1 VSAVFGD
8 FAAAANRRLENALL
22 VGDDPAARIPSIT
35 RDLYGLVV
43 VMSRYCDDLAPCDE
57 VEARSRDDLRPWER
71 AVLDAGTALRLAA
84 DCLRRGADETAS
96 DQAATPSRQ
105 ARLLAAAASELT
117 AGRDLLETHRAT
129 DSAGLWGGRS
139 EWAPVVTSLPITRAL
154 GNEIARWSRQLA
166 PFTAQLASSAASY
179 ARPRVPG
186 REFVTA
192 LGAELSNASQ
202 WLQTAGA
209 AVRPALE
216 IDPVRTA
223 DTELLHAIPAA
234 MVPQRQRP
242 GTAAESV
249 ADLCRGITISASRLR
264 HAMQG
269 SKERAR
275 WSPDVTSDG
284 WQWMAQAAAVTSHI
298 SELALRSL
306 ATRTGELPSPPLN
319 ETRLRAAADL
329 MADMRAGWHEVDRMW
344 DMMITESR
352 RLPASTAMAD
362 ASDLVLRIGRLT
374 WDDPR
379 WTPAHSRRAPLR
391 PPALMAPDA
400 DAVRV
405 VIAAVHQAVDAMA
418 VVAEAD
424 GDAVV
429 TASTAGRFYVPTRSL
444 PAHKDVPRPFAPAP
458 VTRCQ
463 ALQKTYDVAQHASRK
478 AAEALG
484 ELAIAAEAP
493 SRVLAFA
500 REAALVQSNRG
511 GSQRRLDASIFRD
524 LPPAGTPFAHAR
536 ASTGQPGL
544 VEQAIID
551 RGVSDPIV
559 LLRAAAIDN
568 AAACLIAGAGNG
580 TRAAASWNT
589 RGSEQPPGGSEVQL
603 AAQSFPYGLAARQSA
618 QQPSRS
624 AAQTSSSHHRI
635 PGGLRQ
641 PRSTSL

>member
-8 FAAAANRRLENALL
+8 FAAAANQRLENALL
-22 VGDDPAARIPSIT
+22 VGDEPAARLPLIT
-35 RDLYGLVV
+35 RDLYRLVV

-57 VEARSRDDLRPWER
+57 VEASSRNDLRPWEH

-105 ARLLAAAASELT
+105 ARLLAAATTELT

-139 EWAPVVTSLPITRAL
+139 EWAPVVTSLTITRAL

-166 PFTAQLASSAASY
+166 PFTVQLASSAGSY
-179 ARPRVPG
+179 TRPHMPG
-186 REFVTA
+186 REFVTT
-192 LGAELSNASQ
+192 LGAELGNAGQ
-202 WLQTAGA
+202 WLQAAGA

-216 IDPVRTA
+216 IDPVRAA

-242 GTAAESV
+242 GTAAEPV
-249 ADLCRGITISASRLR
+249 ADLCRGITISATRLR
-264 HAMQG
+264 SAIHG

-275 WSPDVTSDG
+275 WSPEFTSDG

-306 ATRTGELPSPPLN
+306 ASRTSELPRPPLT
-319 ETRLRAAADL
+319 ETQLRAAADF
-329 MADMRAGWHEVDRMW
+329 MADMRATWHEVDRMW

-352 RLPASTAMAD
+352 RPPASTAMTD

-374 WDDPR
+374 WDDPH
-379 WTPAHSRRAPLR
+379 WTPAHSHRAPLR

-405 VIAAVHQAVDAMA
+405 VIAAVHHAVDAMA

-429 TASTAGRFYVPTRSL
+429 TASTARRLYVPTRSL
-444 PAHKDVPRPFAPAP
+444 PAYKDVPRPFAPAP
-458 VTRCQ
+458 VSRCQ
-463 ALQKTYDVAQHASRK
+463 ALQKAYDVALHASRK

-484 ELAIAAEAP
+484 ELAITAEAP

-500 REAALVQSNRG
+500 RAAALAQSNRR
-511 GSQRRLDASIFRD
+511 GSRSRLDASISRD
-524 LPPAGTPFAHAR
+524 LPPVGTPFAHAR
-536 ASTGQPGL
+536 ASTGQPGP
-544 VEQAIID
+544 VEQAIIN

-568 AAACLIAGAGNG
+568 AASRLIAEAGNG

-589 RGSEQPPGGSEVQL
+589 PRSEQPPVASEVQL
-603 AAQSFPYGLAARQSA
+603 AAQSFPHGLSVRSSSQL
-618 QQPSRS
+618 PSRS
-624 AAQTSSSHHRI
+624 AAQTSSSPHRI
-635 PGGLRQ
+635 PGRPRQ
-641 PRSTSL
+641 PGSTSV

>member
-8 FAAAANRRLENALL
+8 FAAAASRRLEHALL
-22 VGDDPAARIPSIT
+22 VGDEPAARLPAIT
-35 RDLYGLVV
+35 RDLYRLVV

-57 VEARSRDDLRPWER
+57 VEASSRNDLRPWER

-84 DCLRRGADETAS
+84 DYLRRGADETAS
-96 DQAATPSRQ
+96 DRVATPSRQ
-105 ARLLAAAASELT
+105 ARLLAAAATELT

-129 DSAGLWGGRS
+129 DPAGLWGGRS

-154 GNEIARWSRQLA
+154 GNEIAQWSRQLA

-179 ARPRVPG
+179 ARPRVSG
-186 REFVTA
+186 GEFVTA

-202 WLQTAGA
+202 WLQAAGA

-216 IDPVRTA
+216 IDPVRAA
-223 DTELLHAIPAA
+223 DTELLYAIPAA

-242 GTAAESV
+242 GTTAEPV
-249 ADLCRGITISASRLR
+249 AELCRGITISAFRLR
-264 HAMQG
+264 NAMQC
-269 SKERAR
+269 STEQAR

-284 WQWMAQAAAVTSHI
+284 WQWMAQAAAVTSHV

-306 ATRTGELPSPPLN
+306 ASRTSELRSPPLN
-319 ETRLRAAADL
+319 ETQLRAAADF
-329 MADMRAGWHEVDRMW
+329 MADMRAAWHEVDCMW
-344 DMMITESR
+344 DMLITESR
-352 RLPASTAMAD
+352 RQPASTAMTD

-379 WTPAHSRRAPLR
+379 WTPAHSRRATLK
-391 PPALMAPDA
+391 PPAVMAPDT
-400 DAVRV
+400 DAVRG
-405 VIAAVHQAVDAMA
+405 VIAAVHQAIDAMA

-429 TASTAGRFYVPTRSL
+429 TASTAGRLYIPTRSL
-444 PAHKDVPRPFAPAP
+444 PAYKDVPHPFAPAP
-458 VTRCQ
+458 VGRCQ
-463 ALQKTYDVAQHASRK
+463 ALQKTYDVALHASHK

-484 ELAIAAEAP
+484 QLAIATEAP

-500 REAALVQSNRG
+500 RAAALAQSNRR
-511 GSQRRLDASIFRD
+511 GSQSRLDASVLRD
-524 LPPAGTPFAHAR
+524 LPPADTPFARAR
-536 ASTGQPGL
+536 AFTGQPGP
-544 VEQAIID
+544 VEQAIRD

-568 AAACLIAGAGNG
+568 AASLLIAEAGNRM
-580 TRAAASWNT
+580 RAAASRKT
-589 RGSEQPPGGSEVQL
+589 GESEQPPVRSEVRL
-603 AAQSFPYGLAARQSA
+603 AAQSFPHGLAAKPPA

-624 AAQTSSSHHRI
+624 AGQPGRSARRI
-635 PGGLRQ
+635 PDRLRQ
-641 PRSTSL
+641 PRSSSL